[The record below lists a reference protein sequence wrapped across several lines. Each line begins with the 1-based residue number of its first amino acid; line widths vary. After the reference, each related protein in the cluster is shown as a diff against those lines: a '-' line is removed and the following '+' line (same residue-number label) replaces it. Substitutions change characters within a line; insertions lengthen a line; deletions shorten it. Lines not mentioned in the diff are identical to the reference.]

1 MKNPKTPKK
10 PKKGYSY
17 SLYQNGLCTAKV
29 FSYSKAQAERE
40 ILHYENAYATEGPTQ
55 IIRRRAK

>member
-1 MKNPKTPKK
+1 MPKTPKK

-17 SLYQNGLCTAKV
+17 SLYQGGVCVAKV
-29 FSYSKAQAERE
+29 FSYSKFIAEAE
-40 ILHYENAYATEGPTQ
+40 IYSYEKKYSQDGPTK